1 MNSFNTHNNS
11 YSNTSIQSGVHS
23 VYIGNSTR
31 SLEFGMGEFKCRGQM
46 GRLQLLMTKVEEVC
60 TKDRDLLAIIS
71 RRECVR

>member
-1 MNSFNTHNNS
+1 
-11 YSNTSIQSGVHS
+11 
-23 VYIGNSTR
+23 
-31 SLEFGMGEFKCRGQM
+31 MGEFKCRGKM